1 MLTVFTIWYTLSIS
15 DMKLSAMC
23 SRVLYCLPCVLV
35 CYILVCY
42 ILVCYIL
49 VCYILNTMAS
59 FLPSDANYPVV

>member
-49 VCYILNTMAS
+49 NTMAS